1 MEAVVPFRIVGT
13 VIGDKLLESVIFF
26 ILPSLVC
33 FVTDFFLISAPF
45 AFAVEA
51 SYFLTVLMDYATL
64 LCTVERFRLFL
75 L

>member
-13 VIGDKLLESVIFF
+13 VIGDKLLEGVVFF
-26 ILPSLVC
+26 VLPCLVG
-33 FVTDFFLISAPF
+33 FIADLFLICASFP
-45 AFAVEA
+45 FAVEA
-51 SYFLTVLMDYATL
+51 ADILTVLMDYATL